1 MAKPNLSAAAR
12 ALGRKGGMV
21 GGRTTGKT
29 KRRGNSA
36 YYRRLSRL
44 RRRLRFCEVCDGEL
58 GVMTLEAFEAMGRAC
73 VECAKS
79 EG

>member
-1 MAKPNLSAAAR
+1 MRRPNLSSAAR
-12 ALGRKGGMV
+12 ALGRKGGLV

-73 VECAKS
+73 AEHDESK
-79 EG
+79 G